1 MESMKKEGKKKKER
15 VVVMDQLITG
25 ELNLKSYP
33 KGSVSFEPLETPIE
47 RLFFSRD
54 EWVSVLEGLQ
64 LLEEKRQFQLK
75 EAEAELELKEMEKG
89 GRPRAERR
97 RVRQLKH
104 KIEEIQD
111 LIKDLEVCSG
121 VKLK

>member
-15 VVVMDQLITG
+15 VVMMDQIITS

-75 EAEAELELKEMEKG
+75 EAEAELELKEMEKE

-111 LIKDLEVCSG
+111 LIEDLEVCSG
-121 VKLK
+121 IKIR